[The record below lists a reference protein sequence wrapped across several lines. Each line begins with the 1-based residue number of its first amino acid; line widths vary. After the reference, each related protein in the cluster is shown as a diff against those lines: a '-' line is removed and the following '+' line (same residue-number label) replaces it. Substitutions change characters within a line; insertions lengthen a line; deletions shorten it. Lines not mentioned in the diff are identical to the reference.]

1 MTASRLAIRAADWAS
16 GLAFCPS
23 MNFWLLPRAVA
34 SPWQTFESAADNV
47 LGLGL
52 CAAFEVLAMTKAPPP
67 ATAAALT
74 SSAIF
79 FFVPRLLLRDMRAS

>member
-1 MTASRLAIRAADWAS
+1 M
-16 GLAFCPS
+16 
-23 MNFWLLPRAVA
+23 A
-34 SPWQTFESAADNV
+34 SPWQTFESAADRV
-47 LGLGL
+47 LAPGL